1 MYYLGRV
8 MVGIYS
14 PNERNSTKMARGQN
28 MHTKCTRGCE
38 EVAGEDVAQELDEHS
53 TVLVIIEIELS
64 KQTEEI
70 GQPWYCR
77 SENKRAGDAMIRT
90 R

>member
-1 MYYLGRV
+1 MARGQN
-8 MVGIYS
+8 MH
-14 PNERNSTKMARGQN
+14 TKCTRGCEEVRGQN